1 MDIKI
6 HKQYK
11 VNPCF
16 NKKTQPIPIK
26 SHYKNVNRICKNK
39 TSETIINNINNTHNI
54 NYTNDNNNINNN
66 DNNINEYSLE
76 QGNYFPIQNSPNK
89 FMNTLEKRLYKYYN
103 NDINLSISN

>member
-6 HKQYK
+6 HEQYK
-11 VNPCF
+11 KNSSF

-26 SHYKNVNRICKNK
+26 SHYKNVNRICENK
-39 TSETIINNINNTHNI
+39 ICETISNTHNI
-54 NYTNDNNNINNN
+54 NNTNDNNNINNS

-103 NDINLSISN
+103 NDINLSVSN